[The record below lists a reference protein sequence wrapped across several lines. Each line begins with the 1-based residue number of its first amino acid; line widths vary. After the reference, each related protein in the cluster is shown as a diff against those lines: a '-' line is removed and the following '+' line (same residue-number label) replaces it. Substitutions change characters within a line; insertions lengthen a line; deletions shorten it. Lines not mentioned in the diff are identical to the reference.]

1 VRRRRAVGRAGVGQG
16 DVHGVMAPAAVVPTP
31 RVPGPGGRAR
41 QDAIDT
47 TQQHGARSL
56 LRATGGWAC
65 FFQLRLQ
72 IDEKLLYYHCVR
84 IERNRQIKTA
94 LAFTKRKL
102 RCIARCPKIQD
113 LGRGR

>member
-1 VRRRRAVGRAGVGQG
+1 
-16 DVHGVMAPAAVVPTP
+16 
-31 RVPGPGGRAR
+31 
-41 QDAIDT
+41 
-47 TQQHGARSL
+47 
-56 LRATGGWAC
+56 
-65 FFQLRLQ
+65 LQ

-113 LGRGR
+113 LGRGRRR